1 MNKEFI
7 LSNLPNGYAY
17 LAEGEDMPE
26 MSYYVHTYEEIA
38 ENKLKDIN
46 NWNKYKKNGINEKRH
61 KDTYF
66 IFIKAAP
73 APVVVNPPPKYQFKQ
88 ITDINIG
95 DVFVYELTGQPAI
108 ISANRHPVLPEYTEY
123 IILGVNY
130 TLMPFGKEPLNKEA
144 MVAYLNTY
152 KYIYITSIAP
162 QIEKTLKL
170 ARKLLLDSKKN
181 V

>member
-7 LSNLPNGYAY
+7 LSNLPNGYVY

-26 MSYYVHTYEEIA
+26 VSYYVHTYEEIA

-73 APVVVNPPPKYQFKQ
+73 APVVPPAPKYQFKE

-95 DVFVYELTGQPAI
+95 DVFAHWDSGEPVI
-108 ISANRHPVLPEYTEY
+108 ITFSNISHDKYT
-123 IILGVNY
+123 IIGIKN
-130 TLMPFGKEPLNKEA
+130 TLNPFHFIPLNKEE
-144 MVAYLNTY
+144 MIKYLNNN
-152 KYIYITSIAP
+152 KYVYITSIAP

-170 ARKLLLDSKKN
+170 ARKLLLDSKNN

>member
-1 MNKEFI
+1 MNKEYI

-26 MSYYVHTYEEIA
+26 MSYYVYTYKEIA
-38 ENKLKDIN
+38 ENELKDIN
-46 NWNKYKKNGINEKRH
+46 NWNKYKKIQINEKRH
-61 KDTYF
+61 KETYS
-66 IFIKAAP
+66 IFIKS
-73 APVVVNPPPKYQFKQ
+73 APVVPAPKLVFKQ

-95 DVFVYELTGQPAI
+95 DVFAHWDSGEPVI
-108 ISANRHPVLPEYTEY
+108 ITFSNISHDKYT
-123 IILGVNY
+123 IIGIKN
-130 TLMPFGKEPLNKEA
+130 TLNPFHFIPLNKES
-144 MVAYLNTY
+144 MIAYLNGN